1 MHIGDLLAALLLSP
15 LTLAHDAPSGWSYP
29 TYCCGGQDCR
39 EISGSDVSEVPG
51 GYVVNFDGQPFSVG
65 HTETQSSPDGH
76 FHACLVPGSS
86 RLRCFFAPPTIY

>member
-1 MHIGDLLAALLLSP
+1 MRAALAISVLLALPAG
-15 LTLAHDAPSGWSYP
+15 AHEAPSGWTYP
-29 TYCCGGQDCR
+29 TYCCGGEDCS

-51 GYVVNFDGQPFSVG
+51 GYVVNLHGESFSIG
-65 HTETQSSPDGH
+65 HVETQPSPDGH